1 MPPHAPFW
9 QETAAKLVGAW
20 AAESTVNAFGRLWH
34 VFMTARIAIAAVLV
48 ILQVALYLMGK
59 NTLEDA
65 MTVCLLYLGATLAVR
80 HWASPRPPSRT
91 FDAQWV
97 STIGVD
103 VATFSLLNFLQP
115 NGISYTPLFALPVLL
130 SSVLGPILL
139 AFGTAASV
147 TLLLLADAWSR
158 TLQGNGEFNS
168 SFLQAGLSGSGFFL
182 VALLANQ
189 LALRLA
195 REEIIAQKSQATARM
210 HIQVNELVIA
220 SLADGILV
228 VDIHGVVRSANPA
241 ARRLLAAQ
249 NTVDP
254 APFSLSAQAAWRPLS
269 ELLQRSFSTQS
280 PQKADISL
288 AYPSLNARRLQV
300 RSHLT
305 AVHDGHDGI
314 HESLC
319 VIFLEDLR
327 EMEAR
332 LRIEKLAAMGRM
344 SAAVA
349 HEIRNPL
356 AAISQANALLEE
368 DLPDAGSRQ
377 LTTMIRQNAR
387 RLAKIVDEVL
397 DISRAQQQIP
407 APQSTQLVLDEAARD
422 IASDWA
428 RQNGVGERLHIDTA
442 ASEAAVYFD
451 TEHLRRLLINLLD
464 NALRYASTAPQAIQL
479 STRLVASDQAR
490 LAVWSDGL
498 PLEKSVQTHLF
509 EPFFSSESRS
519 SGLGLY
525 ICRELCE
532 RYGAQ
537 IAYQRTPSGAV
548 EGNEFFIL
556 FSAASQPLNLDLS
569 HFDTVLV

>member
-1 MPPHAPFW
+1 MSAHAPLW
-9 QETAAKLVGAW
+9 QKTAEKLVGAW
-20 AAESTVNAFGRLWH
+20 EAESTINAFARLWH
-34 VFMTARIAIAAVLV
+34 VFMTARIAIAGVLV
-48 ILQVALYLMGK
+48 ILQAALHIMGK
-59 NTLEDA
+59 NTLENA
-65 MTVCLLYLGATLAVR
+65 MIVCLLYLCATLAVR
-80 HWASPRPPSRT
+80 YWANPRPPRST

-115 NGISYTPLFALPVLL
+115 SGINYTPLFALPVLL

-147 TLLLLADAWSR
+147 TLLLLAEAWSS

-168 SFLQAGLSGSGFFL
+168 RFLQAGLSGSGFFL

-189 LALRLA
+189 LAQRLA
-195 REEIIAQKSQATARM
+195 REEILAQKSQAAARM

-228 VDIHGVVRSANPA
+228 VDINGVVRSANPA
-241 ARRLLAAQ
+241 ARRLLAVQDA
-249 NTVDP
+249 VEP
-254 APFSLSAQAAWRPLS
+254 PPFSLSGQAAWQPLS
-269 ELLQRSFSTQS
+269 ELLQRSFATLS

-288 AYPSLNARRLQV
+288 AYPGLNARRLQV

-305 AVHDGHDGI
+305 ALHDGI
-314 HESLC
+314 HDSLC

-327 EMEAR
+327 ELEAR

-356 AAISQANALLEE
+356 AAITQANALLEE
-368 DLPDAGSRQ
+368 DLQDAGARQ
-377 LTTMIRQNAR
+377 LTTMIGQNAR

-407 APQSTQLVLDEAARD
+407 APQSTRLVLDEATPD
-422 IASDWA
+422 IARDWA
-428 RQNGVGERLHIDTA
+428 RENGASGRLHMALA
-442 ASEAAVYFD
+442 AQGAAVYFD

-464 NALRYASTAPQAIQL
+464 NALRYASAAPKAIVL
-479 STRLVASDQAR
+479 STQLVAPGQAR
-490 LAVWSDGL
+490 LSVWSDGL

-537 IAYQRTPSGAV
+537 IAYQRIPSSGGGA